1 MPGRVTVTAGPTQQ
15 GSMQR
20 CECDCPFL
28 KCCQQ
33 VSRAAGAQN
42 SCLWQ
47 SLPPHDY
54 RLSAS
59 NFFGTIRIYL
69 IILLIP
75 VYFSYRKKSWFSNLL
90 ILRIS
95 CVFGTRQYLSA
106 LENLSLWPLMWWM
119 LVPVL
124 PSPSLWQS
132 YGLQRGSVLGDL
144 LGRMK
149 HDEQWGGEAEEWTWG
164 SSDSSFENDIG
175 IEGSLIYIIFV

>member
-1 MPGRVTVTAGPTQQ
+1 MNAGRCREKQLLCRLSPGGAVSGLDGMPGRVTVTAGPPQQ

-33 VSRAAGAQN
+33 VSRAASAQN
-42 SCLWQ
+42 FCLWQ

-90 ILRIS
+90 TLRIS

-106 LENLSLWPLMWWM
+106 LENLSL
-119 LVPVL
+119 
-124 PSPSLWQS
+124 
-132 YGLQRGSVLGDL
+132 
-144 LGRMK
+144 
-149 HDEQWGGEAEEWTWG
+149 
-164 SSDSSFENDIG
+164 
-175 IEGSLIYIIFV
+175 